1 MCDNGPVNKEYE
13 QVHRLSW
20 DELEDTVIS
29 NLLRLLHLVSYLRA
43 ANICCKVWELKRKR
57 ARYTESKGYPRDG
70 SFLFGAFHQCLL
82 EWKHKD
88 REIQINKKIAQVVL
102 PFQAT

>member
-29 NLLRLLHLVSYLRA
+29 NLLRLLHLVSSF
-43 ANICCKVWELKRKR
+43 
-57 ARYTESKGYPRDG
+57 ESRE
-70 SFLFGAFHQCLL
+70 HLL
-82 EWKHKD
+82 QSLGVEEEKSKIYRVEGLPTGWFIPIRSVSSMSSRVETQRSGD
-88 REIQINKKIAQVVL
+88 PNK
-102 PFQAT
+102 